1 MFGTFRKYEQEHAY
15 CSQVNSM
22 IQENKTTFVFISNRK
37 VIKFILILMHFWD
50 YVQTAEIFSADD
62 KDEEPGY

>member
-1 MFGTFRKYEQEHAY
+1 MSRNMLIAHKLKD
-15 CSQVNSM
+15 SM
-22 IQENKTTFVFISNRK
+22 IQENKASFVFISNWK

-50 YVQTAEIFSADD
+50 YVQPAETFSADD